1 MEALTGFAVLSLL
14 SSLLL
19 SLLPETRLKSTV
31 HLVASLLLLLS
42 WLTALQTLC
51 TRFSQPESSASAAS
65 PLSETADFP
74 LLMRW
79 MPCRASHPRRRTPHE
94 HDPLPG
100 AASAGRLAVCSNR
113 AVRGAGAVRECN
125 QRQQPRRGNPHCPRA
140 VRNRGGGQ
148 CQRNHLHRGQST
160 LRRGGGGVRRGGH
173 CRPPALAGSRDDA
186 SWAGQQPRRRVSAK
200 GGNAP

>member
-42 WLTALQTLC
+42 WLTALQTLFL
-51 TRFSQPESSASAAS
+51 RFHSRKAAF
-65 PLSETADFP
+65 PPRLPCLKRLIFP

-79 MPCRASHPRRRTPHE
+79 MPYRASHPRRRTPHE

-100 AASAGRLAVCSNR
+100 AASAGRLAVCGNR
-113 AVRGAGAVRECN
+113 ALRGAGAVRERN
-125 QRQQPRRGNPHCPRA
+125 QRQQPRRGNPYCPRA

-148 CQRNHLHRGQST
+148 RQRNHLHRGQST
-160 LRRGGGGVRRGGH
+160 LRRGGGGVRCGGH

>member
-65 PLSETADFP
+65 PLPYSAAKRCASSRVRKGWGKSSA
-74 LLMRW
+74 MR
-79 MPCRASHPRRRTPHE
+79 
-94 HDPLPG
+94 
-100 AASAGRLAVCSNR
+100 RLV
-113 AVRGAGAVRECN
+113 
-125 QRQQPRRGNPHCPRA
+125 
-140 VRNRGGGQ
+140 
-148 CQRNHLHRGQST
+148 
-160 LRRGGGGVRRGGH
+160 
-173 CRPPALAGSRDDA
+173 
-186 SWAGQQPRRRVSAK
+186 
-200 GGNAP
+200 